1 MLKRANKK
9 CPVQGI
15 QGHLNKYLLKTIKF
29 SISQRESLVKKGG

>member
-9 CPVQGI
+9 CLCRTVQRHSI
-15 QGHLNKYLLKTIKF
+15 KYLLKTIKF